1 MFQFRRPAQLTAV
14 PHNGLRLALTAAVAA
29 LALAAGPVAAGW
41 SMDPTRSHLSFVSIK
56 AKDVGEVNTFK
67 EMTGTISDDG
77 QVTVSMFLDSV
88 ETLIPIRNERM
99 REFLFE
105 TTNYKDATLSAKVE
119 PATIAGMEPGQITPL
134 TAEGNLSLH
143 GSIQPMII
151 EMQAVK
157 LADGT
162 VMVASTKPLIVDAA
176 KFGLSDGVET
186 LREIAGLDSI
196 SHAVPVT
203 FVMTFVPAQ
212 E

>member
-1 MFQFRRPAQLTAV
+1 MLQLYRRASTRAVLMAPAL
-14 PHNGLRLALTAAVAA
+14 A
-29 LALAAGPVAAGW
+29 LALAAGPAIAGW
-41 SMDPTRSHLSFVSIK
+41 TMDPARSHLSFVSIK

-67 EMTGTISDDG
+67 EMTGAITDDG

-105 TTNYKDATLSAKVE
+105 TTNYKDATLTAKVE
-119 PATIAGMEPGQITPL
+119 PAIIAEMQPGQIQQI

-143 GSIQPMII
+143 GETQPMII
-151 EMQAVK
+151 SMQAAK
-157 LADGT
+157 LDDGT

-176 KFGLSDGVET
+176 KFGLSDGVEK
-186 LREIAGLDSI
+186 LREIAGLASI

-203 FVMTFVPAQ
+203 FLMTFVAG